1 MNILKL
7 TKEKNK
13 EKIGNMNLFH
23 INEFSKS
30 GIYIECEDGKPSRII
45 FK

>member
-13 EKIGNMNLFH
+13 EKIGDMNLYL
-23 INEFSKS
+23 INEFSKG
-30 GIYIECEDGKPSRII
+30 GIFIECEDGKPSKII
-45 FK
+45 IK